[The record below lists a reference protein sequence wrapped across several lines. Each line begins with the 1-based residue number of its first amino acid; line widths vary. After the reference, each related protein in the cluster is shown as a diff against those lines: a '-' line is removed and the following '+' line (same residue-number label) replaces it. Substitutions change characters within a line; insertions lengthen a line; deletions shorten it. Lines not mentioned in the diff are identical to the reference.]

1 MQQAKLVR
9 RCAPALLNVM
19 TSARPRPIRVVVVAK
34 KWGPCGVWQWQGL
47 PAVGG
52 PTVPLLSCLGS
63 ATKDAAHVS
72 VSP

>member
-1 MQQAKLVR
+1 MVVTLTPSHSSWLLGNKPVCRLTCSTGCGLQWAKELLK
-9 RCAPALLNVM
+9 RCL
-19 TSARPRPIRVVVVAK
+19 K
-34 KWGPCGVWQWQGL
+34 

>member
-1 MQQAKLVR
+1 MIVTVDTITQLSAPGCNKPVCRLTCSTGEVAVSEKLWKDR
-9 RCAPALLNVM
+9 G
-19 TSARPRPIRVVVVAK
+19 T
-34 KWGPCGVWQWQGL
+34 

>member
-1 MQQAKLVR
+1 MSEKLWKDR
-9 RCAPALLNVM
+9 G
-19 TSARPRPIRVVVVAK
+19 T
-34 KWGPCGVWQWQGL
+34 